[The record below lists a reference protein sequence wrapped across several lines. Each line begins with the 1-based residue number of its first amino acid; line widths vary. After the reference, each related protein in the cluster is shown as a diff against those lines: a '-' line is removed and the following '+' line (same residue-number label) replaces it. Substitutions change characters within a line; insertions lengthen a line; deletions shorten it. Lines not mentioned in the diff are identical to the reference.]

1 MLAKKVIIDSDIVIY
16 AIYNN
21 DYSIIF
27 GKSLRITKDTNQD
40 PIIIIQNK
48 ILNYSSDEIYQLE
61 LDDENSPYPWIKYY
75 DLVLTVPE
83 EEPLNGAYISEYGV
97 IHKSGLGLVTVTAN
111 YKLNKRITIIIGVNI
126 V

>member
-1 MLAKKVIIDSDIVIY
+1 M
-16 AIYNN
+16 
-21 DYSIIF
+21 
-27 GKSLRITKDTNQD
+27 
-40 PIIIIQNK
+40 
-48 ILNYSSDEIYQLE
+48 
-61 LDDENSPYPWIKYY
+61 
-75 DLVLTVPE
+75 LTVPE

>member
-1 MLAKKVIIDSDIVIY
+1 MRHNYIFIY